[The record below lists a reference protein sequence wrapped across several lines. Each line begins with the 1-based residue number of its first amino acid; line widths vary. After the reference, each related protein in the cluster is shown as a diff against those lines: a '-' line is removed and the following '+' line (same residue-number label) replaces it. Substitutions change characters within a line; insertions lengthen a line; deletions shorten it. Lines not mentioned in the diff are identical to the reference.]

1 MTFELIIFDCD
12 GVLVDSEPR
21 GNRLF
26 VQMVAARGLVLDE
39 TQTLHDFNGL
49 SIPER
54 LRRLQAQHGWTSPD
68 DFNTEF
74 IRRVTSSELPDPP
87 PIPGVAEVIDGLG
100 LPAVVASNGIRVEI
114 EHRVALAG
122 LQTRFLRYFSGA
134 EDVPH
139 PKPAPDLYL
148 YAAAQMGVAPE
159 RCFVVEDSL
168 PGVTAARAAGMR
180 VFGYARLTPPEAHAA
195 LGATP
200 FGDMSELLPLLQ
212 AARAAG

>member
-1 MTFELIIFDCD
+1 MAYELIIFDCD

-26 VQMVAARGLVLDE
+26 VEMAAARGLQLDE
-39 TQTLHDFNGL
+39 EQTLREFNGL

-54 LRRLQAQHGWTSPD
+54 LRRIEACHGWKSLD
-68 DFNTEF
+68 DFNAEF
-74 IRRVTSSELPDPP
+74 IRRVTSNELPDPP
-87 PIPGVAEVIDGLG
+87 PIPGVAEVLDGLG
-100 LPAVVASNGIRVEI
+100 LPACVASNGIRAEI

-122 LQTRFLRYFSGA
+122 LKTRFLRYFSGA
-134 EDVPH
+134 EDVPN

-148 YAAAQMGVAPE
+148 HVAAQMGVAPA

-168 PGVTAARAAGMR
+168 PGVAAARAAGMR
-180 VFGYARLTPPEAHAA
+180 VFGYARLTPAAAHAE

-200 FGDMSELLPLLQ
+200 FDDMRDLLPLL
-212 AARAAG
+212 RAVC

>member
-26 VQMVAARGLVLDE
+26 VKMAALRGLELDE
-39 TQTLHDFNGL
+39 NQTLREFNGL

-54 LRRLQAQHGWTSPD
+54 LHRLEARYGWKPGD
-68 DFNTEF
+68 DFNAEF
-74 IRRVTSSELPDPP
+74 IRRVTSNELADPP

-100 LPAVVASNGIRVEI
+100 LPAVVASNGIRREI
-114 EHRVALAG
+114 EHRVAIAG

-148 YAAAQMGVAPE
+148 HAAAQMGVAPE

-180 VFGYARLTPPEAHAA
+180 VFGYARLTPPQAHAD

-212 AARAAG
+212 AARAGA